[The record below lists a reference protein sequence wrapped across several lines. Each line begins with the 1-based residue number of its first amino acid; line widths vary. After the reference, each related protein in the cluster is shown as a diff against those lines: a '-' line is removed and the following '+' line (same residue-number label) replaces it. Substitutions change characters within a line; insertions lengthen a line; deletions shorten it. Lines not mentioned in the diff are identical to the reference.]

1 MSSADWL
8 AALEA
13 GAPDVVAAYRG
24 IDEGR
29 FIAVR
34 REVRRRAGEGTAEGL
49 VVQLGVVADSIAA
62 LVGALPEAAFALPG
76 GEGDWTVA
84 ECVGHDASA
93 RAGLTMAG
101 ALAASGRWPDD
112 APTVVPGIP
121 GPAVDRASLIGK
133 IARSQRLIARS
144 GRVIAGHETDPCP
157 LDHPLVGRLRCG
169 EWLLFAGVHDL
180 MHLDQL
186 HRIAAGLGVG
196 AGLGVATAADR
207 VVPGA

>member
-1 MSSADWL
+1 MTDWL
-8 AALEA
+8 TPLEA

-29 FIAVR
+29 FMTVR
-34 REVRRRAGEGTAEGL
+34 REVRRRAGAGTAEGL
-49 VVQLGVVADSIAA
+49 VVQLAAAADAIAA
-62 LVGALPEAAFALPG
+62 LVGQLPEVAFALPG

-93 RAGLTMAG
+93 RAGLTMAA
-101 ALAASGRWPDD
+101 ALAASGRWPGD
-112 APTVVPGIP
+112 APSVVPGIP
-121 GPAVDRASLIGK
+121 GPAVGREALIGK
-133 IARSQRLIARS
+133 IAQSQRLIARTARS
-144 GRVIAGHETDPCP
+144 IAGHETDPCP

-186 HRIAAGLGVG
+186 HSIAAGLG
-196 AGLGVATAADR
+196 AAAAADR
-207 VVPGA
+207 AVPGA